1 MIVVIDWHDV
11 CTSQYYNPYKP
22 GGMYIYICVCVCVCV
37 CYIYY
42 GLYNTSR
49 LMNHGI

>member
-22 GGMYIYICVCVCVCV
+22 GSMYNIYLCVT
-37 CYIYY
+37 YIMVYI
-42 GLYNTSR
+42 TQVD
-49 LMNHGI
+49 